1 MKCRKEERM
10 EVQES
15 DFKIIKNIPSF
26 LIDKSD
32 LIENN
37 PVEKDR
43 LERMY
48 QIKVAELNKKED
60 ILERVKEVLGK

>member
-1 MKCRKEERM
+1 MKYQNVEHTEA
-10 EVQES
+10 QES

-26 LIDKSD
+26 SIDKSD

-60 ILERVKEVLGK
+60 ILARVKEVLRR

>member
-1 MKCRKEERM
+1 MKNQNVEHTEA
-10 EVQES
+10 QES
-15 DFKIIKNIPSF
+15 DFKIIKNTPSF
-26 LIDKSD
+26 SIDKSD

-60 ILERVKEVLGK
+60 ILAKVKEMLGK

>member
-1 MKCRKEERM
+1 MKCWKEERM
-10 EVQES
+10 EAQGS
-15 DFKIIKNIPSF
+15 DFKIIKNTPSF
-26 LIDKSD
+26 SIDKSD

-48 QIKVAELNKKED
+48 QIKAAELNKKED
-60 ILERVKEVLGK
+60 VLERVKEVLGK